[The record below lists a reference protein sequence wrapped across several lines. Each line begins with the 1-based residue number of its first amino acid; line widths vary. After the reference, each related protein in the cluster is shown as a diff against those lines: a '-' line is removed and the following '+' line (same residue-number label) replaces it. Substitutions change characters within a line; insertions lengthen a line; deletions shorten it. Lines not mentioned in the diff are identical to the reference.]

1 LVLSER
7 VYYQPVE
14 MDQTN
19 ASDNSSSNSSI
30 LGFTI
35 SNFMS
40 TIIVI
45 FILSILI
52 VITIIFVIVTIKKR
66 KNKKSKLYKS
76 LKYQDNDMKD
86 FLGDK
91 KDERG

>member
-1 LVLSER
+1 
-7 VYYQPVE
+7 

-19 ASDNSSSNSSI
+19 ASDNSSSSI

-35 SNFMS
+35 SNFM
-40 TIIVI
+40 TTVIVI